1 MTVAVTADA
10 TPPAS
15 RLDVWLVAQRGI
27 SRSAA
32 QTLVEAGLVRVNGRP
47 GRAGQRV
54 HAGDV
59 VEVAEA
65 AAANAGGAAAAE
77 SVASGPPVE
86 LHVVYE
92 DEWLAV
98 IDKPAGLV
106 VHPAPGHP
114 HGTVADALRQRGDAW
129 SVAGGAQRAGIVH
142 RLDRYTSGLMVV
154 AKTEAAHRVLAA
166 QLADRTLG
174 RVYWALVW
182 GGVAEETGRVDAP
195 IGRDP
200 RDRKRMAVVD
210 RGRAAVTDFRVV
222 ERCGQ
227 ATALDVSLR
236 TGRTH
241 QIRVHLAYIGRPIV
255 GDPVYGRRH
264 DPYAGRPAL
273 HARLLH
279 FVHPA
284 DGAVREFAA
293 PLPADLVALLDR
305 ARAGTL

>member
-1 MTVAVTADA
+1 V
-10 TPPAS
+10 PAQT
-15 RLDVWLVAQRGI
+15 RLDLWLAARRGI

-32 QTLVEAGLVRVNGRP
+32 QTLVEAGRVSVNGRP
-47 GRAGQRV
+47 ARAGQRV
-54 HAGDV
+54 REGDD
-59 VEVAEA
+59 VEVRA
-65 AAANAGGAAAAE
+65 APPRDEPAAVGD
-77 SVASGPPVE
+77 GPRVD
-86 LHVVYE
+86 LSVVYE

-114 HGTVADALRQRGDAW
+114 HGTVADALRQRGDVW
-129 SVAGGAQRAGIVH
+129 SLVGGEERAGIVH
-142 RLDRYTSGLMVV
+142 RLDRYTSGLIVV
-154 AKTEAAHRVLAA
+154 ARTEAAHRALAA
-166 QLADRTLG
+166 QLADRSLG

-210 RGRAAVTDFRVV
+210 RGRTAVTDFRVV
-222 ERCGQ
+222 ERLPQ
-227 ATALDVSLR
+227 TTLLDVSLR

-241 QIRVHLAYIGRPIV
+241 QVRVHLAYIGRPLV
-255 GDPVYGRRH
+255 GDPLYGRRH
-264 DPYAGRPAL
+264 DPVSGRPAL

-284 DGAVREFAA
+284 DGAVREFEA
-293 PLPADLVALLDR
+293 PLPDELRALLER
-305 ARAGTL
+305 ARAGEL

>member
-1 MTVAVTADA
+1 VT
-10 TPPAS
+10 
-15 RLDVWLVAQRGI
+15 RLDVWLAAERDI
-27 SRSAA
+27 TRSAA
-32 QTLVEAGLVRVNGRP
+32 QALIEARLVSVNGRA

-54 HAGDV
+54 GDADDVQVADPPPRV
-59 VEVAEA
+59 VRA
-65 AAANAGGAAAAE
+65 AAPDDA
-77 SVASGPPVE
+77 PRVE

-114 HGTVADALRQRGDAW
+114 HGTVADALQQRGDAW
-129 SVAGGAQRAGIVH
+129 SRVGGEERAGIVH

-154 AKTEAAHRVLAA
+154 AKTETAHRALAA

-174 RVYWALVW
+174 RVYWTLVW
-182 GGVAEETGRVDAP
+182 GGVVEETGRVDAP

-210 RGRAAVTDFRVV
+210 NGRAAVTDFAVV
-222 ERCGQ
+222 ERLAQ
-227 ATALDVSLR
+227 STVLDVSLR

-241 QIRVHLAYIGRPIV
+241 QIRVHLGYIGRPIV
-255 GDPVYGRRH
+255 GDPTYGRRH

-273 HARLLH
+273 HARALH
-279 FVHPA
+279 FVHPV
-284 DGAVREFAA
+284 DGTRRDFEA
-293 PLPADLVALLDR
+293 PLPDDLRALLDR
-305 ARAGTL
+305 ARAGAL

>member
-1 MTVAVTADA
+1 MAAAPAD
-10 TPPAS
+10 PAS
-15 RLDVWLVAQRGI
+15 PRLDVWL
-27 SRSAA
+27 AA
-32 QTLVEAGLVRVNGRP
+32 HRDITRPAAHALIAAGLVCVNGRV

-54 HAGDV
+54 GEGDV
-59 VEVAEA
+59 VDVADPPVAVRELA
-65 AAANAGGAAAAE
+65 AT
-77 SVASGPPVE
+77 SQPSGPPVE

-114 HGTVADALRQRGDAW
+114 HGTVADALRQRGDVW
-129 SVAGGAQRAGIVH
+129 SLVGGAERAGIVH

-154 AKTEAAHRVLAA
+154 AKTEAAHRALAA

-174 RVYWALVW
+174 RVYWTLVW
-182 GGVAEETGRVDAP
+182 GGVTEETGRVEAP
-195 IGRDP
+195 IARDP
-200 RDRKRMAVVD
+200 RDRKRMTVIE
-210 RGRAAVTDFRVV
+210 RGRAAITDFRVV
-222 ERCGQ
+222 ERCP
-227 ATALDVSLR
+227 ATTVLDVSLR

-264 DPYAGRPAL
+264 DPVSGRPAL
-273 HARLLH
+273 HARMLH

-284 DGAVREFAA
+284 DGAARQFEA
-293 PLPADLVALLDR
+293 PLPDDLQALLAR
-305 ARAGTL
+305 ARAGTLQP

>member
-1 MTVAVTADA
+1 VTAA
-10 TPPAS
+10 AAAAES
-15 RLDVWLVAQRGI
+15 RRLDMWLVAQRGI

-32 QTLVEAGLVRVNGRP
+32 QTLIDAQLVTVNGRP
-47 GRAGQRV
+47 GRAGQRINDGDEV
-54 HAGDV
+54 H
-59 VEVAEA
+59 VAEPPPRDA
-65 AAANAGGAAAAE
+65 TAVQPSE
-77 SVASGPPVE
+77 DSGPRVD
-86 LHVVYE
+86 LQVVYE

-106 VHPAPGHP
+106 VHPSPGHP

-129 SVAGGAQRAGIVH
+129 SPVGGEDRAGIVH

-154 AKTEAAHRVLAA
+154 AKTEKAHRALAA
-166 QLADRTLG
+166 QLADRSLG
-174 RVYWALVW
+174 RNYWALVW
-182 GGVAEETGRVDAP
+182 GGVNEATGRVDAP

-210 RGRAAVTDFRVV
+210 NGRAAVTDFAVL
-222 ERCGQ
+222 ERCAQ
-227 ATALDVSLR
+227 ATVLDVSLR

-241 QIRVHLAYIGRPIV
+241 QIRVHLGYIGRPIV

-273 HARLLH
+273 HARALH

-284 DGAVREFAA
+284 DGSARDFAS
-293 PLPADLVALLDR
+293 PLPPDLEALLDA
-305 ARAGTL
+305 AREGALR

>member
-1 MTVAVTADA
+1 VTAVADVE
-10 TPPAS
+10 S
-15 RLDVWLVAQRGI
+15 QRLDLWLVAHRGI
-27 SRSAA
+27 TRSAA
-32 QTLVEAGLVRVNGRP
+32 QALVEARLVTVNGRA

-54 HAGDV
+54 GGTDEVH
-59 VEVAEA
+59 VAEA
-65 AAANAGGAAAAE
+65 PPRDRALARPDT
-77 SVASGPPVE
+77 GPRVD
-86 LHVVYE
+86 LRVVHE

-114 HGTVADALRQRGDAW
+114 HGTVADALRQRGDVW
-129 SVAGGAQRAGIVH
+129 SLVGGADRAGIVH

-154 AKTEAAHRVLAA
+154 AKTEAAHRALAA

-174 RVYWALVW
+174 RSYWTLVW
-182 GGVAEETGRVDAP
+182 GGVTEETGRVDAP

-200 RDRKRMAVVD
+200 RDRKRMAVVEN
-210 RGRAAVTDFRVV
+210 GRAAITDFRVV
-222 ERCGQ
+222 ERCAQ

-264 DPYAGRPAL
+264 DAYAGRPAL
-273 HARLLH
+273 HARALH

-284 DGAVREFAA
+284 DASQRDFES
-293 PLPADLVALLDR
+293 PLPDDLRALLDA
-305 ARAGTL
+305 ARAGRLLQ

>member
-1 MTVAVTADA
+1 MVTDDAPVAA
-10 TPPAS
+10 P
-15 RLDVWLVAQRGI
+15 RLDMWLVAQRGV

-32 QTLVEAGLVRVNGRP
+32 QALVDAGLVRVNGRA

-54 HAGDV
+54 KPSDV
-59 VEVAEA
+59 VDVEPVA
-65 AAANAGGAAAAE
+65 AAPAPVATAG
-77 SVASGPPVE
+77 PRVE
-86 LHVVYE
+86 LQVVYE

-129 SVAGGAQRAGIVH
+129 SLAGGEERAGIVH

-154 AKTEAAHRVLAA
+154 AKTEAAHRALAA
-166 QLADRTLG
+166 QLADRSLG
-174 RVYWALVW
+174 RNYWALVW
-182 GGVAEETGRVDAP
+182 GGVTEETGRVDGP

-200 RDRKRMAVVD
+200 RDRKRMTVID
-210 RGRAAVTDFRVV
+210 RGRAAVTDFRVL
-222 ERCGQ
+222 ERLP
-227 ATALDVSLR
+227 ATTVLDVSLR

-273 HARLLH
+273 HARRLH

-284 DGAVREFAA
+284 SGEAREFEA
-293 PLPADLVALLDR
+293 PLPSDLVALRHR
-305 ARAGTL
+305 AEAGTL

>member
-1 MTVAVTADA
+1 MTAA
-10 TPPAS
+10 TEMAPQ
-15 RLDVWLVAQRGI
+15 RLDLWLASQRSI
-27 SRSAA
+27 TRSAA
-32 QTLVEAGLVRVNGRP
+32 QALIDAHLVTVNGRP
-47 GRAGQRV
+47 GRAGQRIHDGDDV
-54 HAGDV
+54 HV
-59 VEVAEA
+59 A
-65 AAANAGGAAAAE
+65 AAPPREGPVERAD
-77 SVASGPPVE
+77 SGPRVD
-86 LHVVYE
+86 LQVVDE

-114 HGTVADALRQRGDAW
+114 YGTVADALRQRGDAW
-129 SVAGGAQRAGIVH
+129 SQVGGEERAGIVH
-142 RLDRYTSGLMVV
+142 RLDQHTSGLMVV
-154 AKTEAAHRVLAA
+154 AKTEKAHRLLAA

-174 RVYWALVW
+174 RNYWALVW
-182 GGVAEETGRVDAP
+182 GGVTEETGRVDAP

-210 RGRAAVTDFRVV
+210 NGRAAVTDFAVV
-222 ERCGQ
+222 ERCPQ
-227 ATALDVSLR
+227 SSVLDVSLR

-241 QIRVHLAYIGRPIV
+241 QIRVHLAYIGRNIV

-273 HARLLH
+273 HARALH

-284 DGAVREFAA
+284 DGTVRDYDA
-293 PLPADLVALLDR
+293 PLPDDLRALLDR

>member
-1 MTVAVTADA
+1 VTALMADP
-10 TPPAS
+10 TPSAP
-15 RLDVWLVAQRGI
+15 RLDMWLVAQRGI
-27 SRSAA
+27 SRAAA
-32 QTLVEAGLVRVNGRP
+32 QTLVDAGLVRVNGRA

-54 HAGDV
+54 HPDDV
-59 VEVAEA
+59 VEVSDPPIAPA
-65 AAANAGGAAAAE
+65 VDAP
-77 SVASGPPVE
+77 VADGPRVDLRV
-86 LHVVYE
+86 LHE

-129 SVAGGAQRAGIVH
+129 SLAGGTERAGIVH
-142 RLDRYTSGLMVV
+142 RLDRWTSGLMVV
-154 AKTEAAHRVLAA
+154 AKTESAHRALAA
-166 QLADRTLG
+166 QLADRSLG
-174 RVYWALVW
+174 RMYWTLVW

-222 ERCGQ
+222 ERMAQ
-227 ATALDVSLR
+227 STVLDVSLR

-264 DPYAGRPAL
+264 DPHAGRPAL
-273 HARLLH
+273 HARMLH

-284 DGAVREFAA
+284 DGGVREYEA
-293 PLPADLVALLDR
+293 PLPDDLVALVQR
-305 ARAGTL
+305 ARDGAL

>member
-1 MTVAVTADA
+1 VTVADPVA
-10 TPPAS
+10 PQ
-15 RLDVWLVAQRGI
+15 RLDMWLASHRDI
-27 SRSAA
+27 TRSAA
-32 QTLVEAGLVRVNGRP
+32 QALIAAGLVQVNGRP
-47 GRAGQRV
+47 GRAGQRIGVEDRV
-54 HAGDV
+54 HVDDAPPPQHIE
-59 VEVAEA
+59 VE
-65 AAANAGGAAAAE
+65 
-77 SVASGPPVE
+77 GPRVD
-86 LHVVYE
+86 LQVVYE

-129 SVAGGAQRAGIVH
+129 SLAGGTERAGIVH

-154 AKTEAAHRVLAA
+154 AKTEAAHRSLAA
-166 QLADRTLG
+166 QLADRSLG
-174 RVYWALVW
+174 RAYWTLVW
-182 GGVAEETGRVDAP
+182 GGVTEETGRVDAP
-195 IGRDP
+195 IGRDH
-200 RDRKRMAVVD
+200 RDRKRMAVVE

-222 ERCGQ
+222 ERCA
-227 ATALDVSLR
+227 ATTVLDVSLR

-264 DPYAGRPAL
+264 DPAPGRPAL
-273 HARLLH
+273 HARQLH

-284 DGAVREFAA
+284 DGSAREFES
-293 PLPADLVALLDR
+293 PLPDDLQALLAR